1 MTGSIP
7 RLRRALAAALLL
19 VPSATLTACDSP
31 TPPRTGDS
39 YALVAVN
46 GELPGPY
53 PDPYAPPVLEAT
65 GGTLTLYDDATYAI
79 VFEARCAAALPPGTQ
94 CSPPP
99 DGRIGG
105 EGSYDR
111 SAGTVQVGDREYAAN
126 FSDSAVTLSIA
137 IPPSQGFFPSFTVE
151 FRR

>member
-1 MTGSIP
+1 MTRSIP
-7 RLRRALAAALLL
+7 RRILLAALFL
-19 VPSATLTACDSP
+19 VPSAALTACDSP

-53 PDPYAPPVLEAT
+53 PDPYAPPVLETT
-65 GGTLTLYDDATYAI
+65 GGTLTLYADATYAI
-79 VFEARCAAALPPGTQ
+79 SFEVRCLADLPPGTQ
-94 CSPPP
+94 CAPPP

-105 EGSYDR
+105 EGTWDR
-111 SAGTVQVGDREYAAN
+111 SAGTIQVGDRAHDAD
-126 FSDSAVTLSIA
+126 FSDSAVSFSIA

>member
-1 MTGSIP
+1 MTRIVP
-7 RLRRALAAALLL
+7 RRLLLAALFLVPAAAL
-19 VPSATLTACDSP
+19 AACDSP

-39 YALVAVN
+39 YALVAVD

-53 PDPYAPPVLEAT
+53 PDPYAPTVLETT
-65 GGTLTLYDDATYAI
+65 GGTLTLYADATYAI
-79 VFEARCAAALPPGTQ
+79 VFEVRCLADLPPATQ
-94 CSPPP
+94 CTPPP

-105 EGSYDR
+105 EGTFDR
-111 SAGTVQVGDREYAAN
+111 TAGTIQVAAHTYAAA